1 MAQEHFGYS
10 TLKPLMIFC
19 LMLFWVFG
27 AATLVSP
34 LWTRFDLTVAELF
47 DYSAS
52 SVVTMGG
59 TVGGVMAIS
68 LAVLGCSGA
77 QMESPSI
84 LILLLL
90 GLLSMLVMEV
100 LVSSWCFIT
109 RDKKCVFT
117 LLNYVASHK
126 EEVLALLAVGH
137 LLMLI
142 VAVVGVLLL
151 CALFHPV
158 GYIDEEDTAITL
170 LSVRHGVENSE
181 ADDEDSKS
189 QAEISNDAD
198 DTSGG
203 IYEAD
208 LFCNNSG

>member
-1 MAQEHFGYS
+1 MAREHFGYG

-27 AATLVSP
+27 AAALVSP
-34 LWTRFDLTVAELF
+34 LWTRFDLAVAELF

-52 SVVTMGG
+52 SVVTMGS
-59 TVGGVMAIS
+59 TVGGVMAVS
-68 LAVLGCSGA
+68 LSVLGCSGA

-109 RDKKCVFT
+109 RDKLV
-117 LLNYVASHK
+117 
-126 EEVLALLAVGH
+126 
-137 LLMLI
+137 

-151 CALFHPV
+151 CALFHPI
-158 GYIDEEDTAITL
+158 GSIDEEDAAIKL
-170 LSVRHGVENSE
+170 LSVHRGVEICE
-181 ADDEDSKS
+181 ADDEDTKS
-189 QAEISNDAD
+189 QVEISNDAD
-198 DTSGG
+198 DTSDG

-208 LFCNNSG
+208 LYCDS